1 MKSKTSFNFI
11 LLMYMTH
18 PILTDTLKDYG
29 ILTNDGM
36 IVNHEFKK
44 RTFSN
49 TFVFNFSCKWNLYF
63 FLVILYVST

>member
-18 PILTDTLKDYG
+18 PILTDNLKDYG

-44 RTFSN
+44 KN
-49 TFVFNFSCKWNLYF
+49 VFQHFR
-63 FLVILYVST
+63 V